1 MLFDIVDYY
10 RSRTNSFYMLEG
22 YLDRCGNRF
31 KYVKVTGKGKSLHSN
46 NLSHFLPQITTF
58 RVLYRRDTHKLWINT
73 SREIWLE
80 KSANQIGLSY
90 IAFHVHCPLSI

>member
-46 NLSHFLPQITTF
+46 NLSATS
-58 RVLYRRDTHKLWINT
+58 YHKLQLSACYIVAIHINCELT
-73 SREIWLE
+73 PVEKSDQKRLE
-80 KSANQIGLSY
+80 KLAN
-90 IAFHVHCPLSI
+90 